1 MDNNNFGSDVTG
13 SDSSVDNAAT
23 SQGYTGSD
31 IGSNIPEGYTSPSTP
46 RPSN

>member
-23 SQGYTGSD
+23 SPGHTQFTR
-31 IGSNIPEGYTSPSTP
+31 TL
-46 RPSN
+46 